1 MNLSFAERLRRG
13 ELLLGTIVTLQST
26 DVSELLSQ
34 CGYDWLFIDTEHAP
48 LTLRD
53 AQTLIQAARVP
64 CLIRV
69 EDGGEATIKKALDTG
84 ATGIVVPQVTT
95 AEQAEAIV
103 RHAKYPPVGTR
114 GVGIVRAQG
123 YGHGMRE
130 YLYEANDETVVVL
143 QVEHKTGV
151 ENIDAICAVPGVDA
165 VFVGP
170 YDLSASMDLTGLVNN
185 PGVVAAID
193 RVTEGCKDGNRRLG
207 IYVGSAELARA
218 YIGRGYTLVAVGM
231 DTIMLGAAA
240 RNTLEA
246 VRAC

>member
-26 DVSELLSQ
+26 DVSELLSMA
-34 CGYDWLFIDTEHAP
+34 GYDWLFIDTEHAP

-53 AQTLIQAARVP
+53 AQTLMQAARVP

-69 EDGGEATIKKALDTG
+69 GDDAEATIKQALDTG

-95 AEQAEAIV
+95 AEQAERIV
-103 RHAKYPPVGTR
+103 RNAKYPPLGTR

-130 YLYEANDETVVVL
+130 YLYEANEETVVVV
-143 QVEHKTGV
+143 QVEHKMGV
-151 ENIDAICAVPGVDA
+151 ENIEAITAVPGVDA

-170 YDLSASMDLTGLVNN
+170 YDLSASLDLTGLVTN
-185 PGVVAAID
+185 PGVTAAID
-193 RVTEGCKDGNRRLG
+193 RITEGCKDNNRQLG
-207 IYVGSAELARA
+207 IYVGSAELARG
-218 YIGRGYTLVAVGM
+218 YIAQGYTLVAVGM
-231 DTIMLGAAA
+231 DTIMLGTAA
-240 RNTLEA
+240 REMLAA
-246 VRAC
+246 VRG

>member
-26 DVSELLSQ
+26 DVSELLSMA
-34 CGYDWLFIDTEHAP
+34 GYDWLFIDTEHAP

-69 EDGGEATIKKALDTG
+69 ADDGEGTIKRALDTG

-95 AEQAEAIV
+95 AGQAEQIV
-103 RHAKYPPVGTR
+103 RHAKYPPMGTR

-123 YGHGMRE
+123 YGHGIRE
-130 YLYEANDETVVVL
+130 YLYEANEETVVVV
-143 QVEHKTGV
+143 QVEHKIGV
-151 ENIDAICAVPGVDA
+151 ENIDAICAVPGIDA

-170 YDLSASMDLTGLVNN
+170 YDLSASLDLTGMVTN
-185 PGVVAAID
+185 PGVVAAIE
-193 RVTEGCKDGNRRLG
+193 RITEGGRESNRQLG

-218 YIGRGYTLVAVGM
+218 YIAKGYTLVAVGM
-231 DTIMLGAAA
+231 DTIMLGTAA
-240 RNTLEA
+240 RDTLGA
-246 VRAC
+246 VRGT